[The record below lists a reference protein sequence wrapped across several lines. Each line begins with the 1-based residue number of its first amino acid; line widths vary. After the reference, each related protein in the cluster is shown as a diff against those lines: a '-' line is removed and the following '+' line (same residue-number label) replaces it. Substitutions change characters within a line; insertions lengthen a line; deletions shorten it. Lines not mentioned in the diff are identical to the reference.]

1 MKNYKVYVDNN
12 EQIIVLTYT
21 ISNYNPDDWIKAL
34 RSNEE
39 EFCLLNTFHL
49 SKENIISVDE
59 DDRSYNFKI
68 SNVKDSE
75 GYYQIPRDILDTK
88 HDVYINDKLDNLISL
103 NIFISTVTHIPK
115 LSIFNKIDN
124 LIDEPIVVGGN
135 RKNSIPISE
144 FLNLV
149 NGLPTDTELR
159 HYLNSRIENIIGEYF
174 EKIKDSKLLLD
185 KYVSKKLEKEQVKDF
200 DDLKEIELKKFEYVR
215 DTVKDLLS
223 HGEAKPENVWQNII
237 LKVIKVLYPKYVKII
252 KEMIVKDY
260 YTGDNPKTRT
270 IDISMLDADG
280 NLDIIEIKKAF
291 DSKILNNSTY
301 RDNYIPK
308 RELVGTIMQVEKY
321 IFHLNKWGVS
331 GEKYLREK
339 YKVPNLNITNP
350 KGLIIMGRDSDFDQ
364 QQKFD
369 FEIIKRKYS
378 NIMDIITYDD
388 LLRRIDNII
397 ESLS

>member
-1 MKNYKVYVDNN
+1 MKNYRVYIDKIK
-12 EQIIVLTYT
+12 QIIVLTYT
-21 ISNYNPDDWIKAL
+21 ISDYNPDDWI
-34 RSNEE
+34 SNEE
-39 EFCLLNTFHL
+39 EFCLLKTFHL
-49 SKENIISVDE
+49 SKKDVISVDE

-68 SNVKDSE
+68 SKVKNNE
-75 GYYQIPRDILDTK
+75 GYYQIFKHILDTK
-88 HDVYINDKLDNLISL
+88 HDVYINDDFDNFISL
-103 NIFISTVTHIPK
+103 DIFISTVTHIPK
-115 LSIFNKIDN
+115 LSIFKEIDN
-124 LIDEPIVVGGN
+124 LIDRPIVVGGSRN
-135 RKNSIPISE
+135 DSIPTSE

-159 HYLNSRIENIIGEYF
+159 HYLNSRIENLIGEYF
-174 EKIKDSKLLLD
+174 ERIKDSKLLLD
-185 KYVSKKLEKEQVKDF
+185 KYISKKLQKKQVNDF
-200 DDLKEIELKKFEYVR
+200 DELKEIDLKKFKYVR
-215 DTVKDLLS
+215 DIVEDLIS
-223 HGEAKPENVWQNII
+223 HGEAKPESVWQDII

-260 YTGDNPKTRT
+260 YTGDNPKTRK
-270 IDISMLDADG
+270 IDISMLDADR

-321 IFHLNKWGVS
+321 IFHLNKWGVT
-331 GEKYLREK
+331 GENLLRKKYE
-339 YKVPNLNITNP
+339 VSNLNITNP
-350 KGLIIMGRDSDFDQ
+350 KGLIIMGRDRDFDQ

-397 ESLS
+397 ESLG